1 MWIIFK
7 DFRGC
12 SILDMPES
20 REKAAQIDLWAEQP
34 SEKAYVSEI

>member
-1 MWIIFK
+1 MCIIIK

-20 REKAAQIDLWAEQP
+20 REMAAQIDLWAKQP
-34 SEKAYVSEI
+34 SEKA